1 MADKKMTKKEMFAQ
15 VIALAQGEEISVEV
29 EEIVA
34 FAQKEIELLDRK
46 KSSKSKKE
54 KEKDALDE
62 QLKEAI
68 LLILDEKAEPMSAS
82 EILKEVSKDYEDISI
97 QKVSAILK
105 KMCEEE
111 DAIVEK
117 FVEKRKSFFRLV

>member
-1 MADKKMTKKEMFAQ
+1 MEKKLTKKEMFAQ
-15 VIALAQGEEISVEV
+15 VIAFVQGEEVSVPA

-34 FAQKEIELLDRK
+34 FAQKEIELLERK

-62 QLKEAI
+62 KIKDAI
-68 LLILDEKAEPMSAS
+68 FEILDEKAEPMSAS
-82 EILKEVSKDYEDISI
+82 EILKALSADFEDLSI